1 MTWTN
6 KIWWLGKKWTLYS
19 FLVMNATKRPLSPHL
34 QIYRPQL
41 TSVLSITHRL
51 TGFALSLVI
60 LLSPAILYFLTL
72 SKDSHTLVMNVFQNG
87 FVKLVL
93 FLAIFGLSYHLCN
106 GIRHL
111 AWDAGYGLDLDSS
124 YKSGYAVVV
133 TSLGIT
139 FLIIFTSGA
148 V

>member
-1 MTWTN
+1 
-6 KIWWLGKKWTLYS
+6 
-19 FLVMNATKRPLSPHL
+19 MNATKRPLSPHL

-72 SKDSHTLVMNVFQNG
+72 SKDSHTLVMNLFQNG

-124 YKSGYAVVV
+124 YKSGYAVVA

-139 FLIIFTSGA
+139 LLIVLTSGA
-148 V
+148 L

>member
-1 MTWTN
+1 
-6 KIWWLGKKWTLYS
+6 
-19 FLVMNATKRPLSPHL
+19 MNATKRPLSPHL

-124 YKSGYAVVV
+124 YKSGYAVILI
-133 TSLGIT
+133 SSGIT
-139 FLIIFTSGA
+139 FLILLTSGA
-148 V
+148 I

>member
-1 MTWTN
+1 
-6 KIWWLGKKWTLYS
+6 
-19 FLVMNATKRPLSPHL
+19 MNATKRPLSPHL

-51 TGFALSLVI
+51 TGFALSFVI
-60 LLSPAILYFLTL
+60 LLSPAVLYFLTI
-72 SKDSHTLVMNVFQNG
+72 SKESHALVMNVFQNG
-87 FVKLVL
+87 FVKFVL

-124 YKSGYAVVV
+124 YKSGYAVVAI
-133 TSLGIT
+133 SLGIT
-139 FLIIFTSGA
+139 LLIVLTSGA
-148 V
+148 I

>member
-1 MTWTN
+1 
-6 KIWWLGKKWTLYS
+6 
-19 FLVMNATKRPLSPHL
+19 MNTTKRPLSPHL

-51 TGFALSLVI
+51 TGFALSFLI

-72 SKDSHTLVMNVFQNG
+72 SPDTHMLIMSFFQNG
-87 FVKLVL
+87 FVKITVS
-93 FLAIFGLSYHLCN
+93 LAVFGLSYHLCN

-124 YKSGYAVVV
+124 YKSGYAVLAASITITILFILSAGVV
-133 TSLGIT
+133 
-139 FLIIFTSGA
+139 
-148 V
+148 

>member
-1 MTWTN
+1 
-6 KIWWLGKKWTLYS
+6 
-19 FLVMNATKRPLSPHL
+19 MNATKRPLSPHL

-72 SKDSHTLVMNVFQNG
+72 SKDAHTLVMNLFQNG

-111 AWDAGYGLDLDSS
+111 AWDAGYGLDLASS
-124 YKSGYAVVV
+124 YKSGYAVILI
-133 TSLGIT
+133 SSGIT
-139 FLIIFTSGA
+139 LLILLTSGA
-148 V
+148 I

>member
-1 MTWTN
+1 
-6 KIWWLGKKWTLYS
+6 
-19 FLVMNATKRPLSPHL
+19 MNATKRPLSPHL

-72 SKDSHTLVMNVFQNG
+72 SKDSHSLVMNVFQNG

-111 AWDAGYGLDLDSS
+111 AWDAGYGLDLDTS
-124 YKSGYAVVV
+124 YKSGYAVVLI
-133 TSLGIT
+133 SFGIT
-139 FLIIFTSGA
+139 FLIVLTSGA
-148 V
+148 I

>member
-1 MTWTN
+1 
-6 KIWWLGKKWTLYS
+6 
-19 FLVMNATKRPLSPHL
+19 MNATKRPLSPHL

-72 SKDSHTLVMNVFQNG
+72 SKDSHTLVMNVFQNS

-124 YKSGYAVVV
+124 YKSGYAVVA

-139 FLIIFTSGA
+139 LLIILTSGA

>member
-1 MTWTN
+1 
-6 KIWWLGKKWTLYS
+6 
-19 FLVMNATKRPLSPHL
+19 MNATKRPLSPHL

-72 SKDSHTLVMNVFQNG
+72 SKDSHTLVMNLFQNG

-124 YKSGYAVVV
+124 YKSGYAVVAI
-133 TSLGIT
+133 SLGIT
-139 FLIIFTSGA
+139 LLIVLTSGA
-148 V
+148 I

>member
-1 MTWTN
+1 
-6 KIWWLGKKWTLYS
+6 
-19 FLVMNATKRPLSPHL
+19 MNATKRPLSPHL

-60 LLSPAILYFLTL
+60 ILSPAILYFLTL
-72 SKDSHTLVMNVFQNG
+72 SKDSHTLVMNLFQNG

-93 FLAIFGLSYHLCN
+93 FIAIFGLSYHLCN

-124 YKSGYAVVV
+124 YKSGYAVVA
-133 TSLGIT
+133 TYLGIT
-139 FLIIFTSGA
+139 FLIILTSGA
-148 V
+148 I

>member
-1 MTWTN
+1 
-6 KIWWLGKKWTLYS
+6 
-19 FLVMNATKRPLSPHL
+19 MNATKRPLSPHL

-51 TGFALSLVI
+51 TGIALSLVI
-60 LLSPAILYFLTL
+60 LLSPAILYFLTT
-72 SKDSHTLVMNVFQNG
+72 SKDSHTLVMNVFQNS
-87 FVKLVL
+87 FVKLIL

-133 TSLGIT
+133 ISSGIT
-139 FLIIFTSGA
+139 FLIVLISG
-148 V
+148 VI

>member
-1 MTWTN
+1 
-6 KIWWLGKKWTLYS
+6 
-19 FLVMNATKRPLSPHL
+19 MNATKRPLSPHL

-41 TSVLSITHRL
+41 TSVLLITHRL

-72 SKDSHTLVMNVFQNG
+72 SKDSHTLVMNVFQNS

-124 YKSGYAVVV
+124 YKSGYAVVAI
-133 TSLGIT
+133 SLGIT
-139 FLIIFTSGA
+139 LLIVLTSGA
-148 V
+148 I

>member
-1 MTWTN
+1 
-6 KIWWLGKKWTLYS
+6 
-19 FLVMNATKRPLSPHL
+19 MNATKRPLSPHL

-72 SKDSHTLVMNVFQNG
+72 SKDSHTLVMNLFQNG

-124 YKSGYAVVV
+124 YKSGYAVVA

-139 FLIIFTSGA
+139 LLIILTSGPI
-148 V
+148 

>member
-1 MTWTN
+1 
-6 KIWWLGKKWTLYS
+6 
-19 FLVMNATKRPLSPHL
+19 MNATKRPLSPHL

-60 LLSPAILYFLTL
+60 ILSPAILYFLTL
-72 SKDSHTLVMNVFQNG
+72 SKDSHTLVMNLFQNG

-139 FLIIFTSGA
+139 FLIILTSGA
-148 V
+148 I

>member
-1 MTWTN
+1 M
-6 KIWWLGKKWTLYS
+6 
-19 FLVMNATKRPLSPHL
+19 
-34 QIYRPQL
+34 
-41 TSVLSITHRL
+41 
-51 TGFALSLVI
+51 VI
-60 LLSPAILYFLTL
+60 ILSPAILYFLTL
-72 SKDSHTLVMNVFQNG
+72 SKESHTLVMNLFQNG

-124 YKSGYAVVV
+124 YKSGYAVVA

-139 FLIIFTSGA
+139 FLIILTSGA
-148 V
+148 M

>member
-1 MTWTN
+1 
-6 KIWWLGKKWTLYS
+6 
-19 FLVMNATKRPLSPHL
+19 MNATKRPLSPHL

-60 LLSPAILYFLTL
+60 LLSPAVLYFLTL
-72 SKDSHTLVMNVFQNG
+72 SKDSHTLVMNLFQNS

-124 YKSGYAVVV
+124 YKSGYAVVAI
-133 TSLGIT
+133 SLGIT
-139 FLIIFTSGA
+139 LLIVLTSGA
-148 V
+148 I

>member
-1 MTWTN
+1 
-6 KIWWLGKKWTLYS
+6 
-19 FLVMNATKRPLSPHL
+19 MNATKRPLSPHL

-51 TGFALSLVI
+51 TGFALSFVI
-60 LLSPAILYFLTL
+60 LLSPAILYFLTI
-72 SKDSHTLVMNVFQNG
+72 SKESHALVMNVFQNG
-87 FVKLVL
+87 FVKFVL

-124 YKSGYAVVV
+124 YKSGYAVVLI
-133 TSLGIT
+133 SLGIT
-139 FLIIFTSGA
+139 FLIVLTSGA
-148 V
+148 I

>member
-1 MTWTN
+1 
-6 KIWWLGKKWTLYS
+6 
-19 FLVMNATKRPLSPHL
+19 MNATKRPLSPHL

-72 SKDSHTLVMNVFQNG
+72 SKDSHTLVINVFQNS

-124 YKSGYAVVV
+124 YKSGYAVILI
-133 TSLGIT
+133 SSGIT
-139 FLIIFTSGA
+139 FLILLTSGA
-148 V
+148 I

>member
-1 MTWTN
+1 
-6 KIWWLGKKWTLYS
+6 
-19 FLVMNATKRPLSPHL
+19 MNATKRPLPPHL
-34 QIYRPQL
+34 QIYRPHP

-72 SKDSHTLVMNVFQNG
+72 SKDSHSLVMNVFQNG

-111 AWDAGYGLDLDSS
+111 AWDAGYGLDLDTS
-124 YKSGYAVVV
+124 YKSGYAVVLI
-133 TSLGIT
+133 SFGIT
-139 FLIIFTSGA
+139 FLIVLTSGA
-148 V
+148 I

>member
-1 MTWTN
+1 
-6 KIWWLGKKWTLYS
+6 
-19 FLVMNATKRPLSPHL
+19 MNATKRPLSPHL

-60 LLSPAILYFLTL
+60 LLSPAILYLLTL
-72 SKDSHTLVMNVFQNG
+72 SKDSHALVMNIFQNS
-87 FVKLVL
+87 FIKLVL

-124 YKSGYAVVV
+124 YKSGYAVVLI
-133 TSLGIT
+133 SLGIT
-139 FLIIFTSGA
+139 FLIVLTSGA
-148 V
+148 I

>member
-1 MTWTN
+1 
-6 KIWWLGKKWTLYS
+6 
-19 FLVMNATKRPLSPHL
+19 MNATKRPLSPHL

-51 TGFALSLVI
+51 TGFALSLVV

-72 SKDSHTLVMNVFQNG
+72 SKDSHTLVMNVFQNS

-124 YKSGYAVVV
+124 YKSGYAVVLI
-133 TSLGIT
+133 SLGIT
-139 FLIIFTSGA
+139 FLIVLTSGA
-148 V
+148 I